1 MKMNPQSLRR
11 PGAFV
16 HYAPSE
22 ADVVS
27 GISLLSGR
35 QSGKSLLPECRT
47 DLRQYHIVTK
57 LRRSQERLM
66 QDTIR
71 TQMRQLCESIASE
84 QDRVR
89 FMELVTRL
97 NELLQHGE
105 ANGPVLKEAPE
116 AAT

>member
-1 MKMNPQSLRR
+1 
-11 PGAFV
+11 
-16 HYAPSE
+16 
-22 ADVVS
+22 
-27 GISLLSGR
+27 
-35 QSGKSLLPECRT
+35 
-47 DLRQYHIVTK
+47 
-57 LRRSQERLM
+57 M

-84 QDRVR
+84 QDPMR

-105 ANGPVLKEAPE
+105 ANGPVLNAPPE